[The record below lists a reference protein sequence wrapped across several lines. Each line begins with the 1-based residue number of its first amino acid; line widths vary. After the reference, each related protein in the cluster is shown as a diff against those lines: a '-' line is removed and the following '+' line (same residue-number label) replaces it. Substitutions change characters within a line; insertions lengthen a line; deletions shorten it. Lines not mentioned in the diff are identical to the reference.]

1 MEEFGKHY
9 LYPGALFIN
18 KRAYYVTTILGSCV
32 AVCIYDRRL
41 KIGGINHYLLPLWN
55 GDGLP
60 SPKFGNIAIKQ
71 LISKMR
77 YFGSDEKDM
86 VAKIFGGAA
95 VLKSKKEVFFIGE
108 RNIKVAKET
117 LAEAGIRIVAE
128 STGGT
133 QGRKIIFNT
142 ATGEVRQK
150 YINSQK

>member
-77 YFGSDEKDM
+77 YF
-86 VAKIFGGAA
+86 
-95 VLKSKKEVFFIGE
+95 
-108 RNIKVAKET
+108 
-117 LAEAGIRIVAE
+117 
-128 STGGT
+128 
-133 QGRKIIFNT
+133 
-142 ATGEVRQK
+142 
-150 YINSQK
+150 